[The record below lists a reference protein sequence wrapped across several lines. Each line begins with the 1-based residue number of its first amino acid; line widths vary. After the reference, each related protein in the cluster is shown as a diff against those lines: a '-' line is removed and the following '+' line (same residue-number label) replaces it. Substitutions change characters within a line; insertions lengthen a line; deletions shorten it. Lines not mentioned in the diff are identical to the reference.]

1 MAGREGLIDTAVK
14 TSRSGYLQRCLMK
27 HLESLKVEYDLTV
40 RDSDGSIVQFLY
52 GEDSLNPVKDK
63 FFTKLDLLKNNADTF
78 KAKYKYDE
86 FKEMLKTKEI
96 KQFKK
101 KQEAGQIDRSI
112 TIQEKYRPSNTI
124 GAISEKSYSQL
135 EKLKLGLKFEE
146 IFALKYQRGMVQPGQ
161 AVGCTAAQS
170 IGEPSTQMTLNTF
183 HLAGHGGVN
192 LTLGI
197 PRLRELLMTSS
208 DKIKTPIMQLYF
220 KDRLTKE

>member
-52 GEDSLNPVKDK
+52 GEDSLNPTKDK
-63 FFTKLDLLKNNADTF
+63 FFCKLDLLKNNRDTF
-78 KAKYKYDE
+78 KAKFKHEE
-86 FKEMLKTKEI
+86 FKAFMKTREINEFKQQQLKGAISKN
-96 KQFKK
+96 
-101 KQEAGQIDRSI
+101 I
-112 TIQEKYRPSNTI
+112 TIQEKYSPANNV
-124 GAISEKSYSQL
+124 GAISERAYERVNKF
-135 EKLKLGLKFEE
+135 KLDEEFQE
-146 IFALKYQRGMVQPGQ
+146 IFALKYNRGMVEPGE

-197 PRLRELLMTSS
+197 PRLR
-208 DKIKTPIMQLYF
+208 
-220 KDRLTKE
+220 